1 MKGTKGIIREA
12 LITLVLAAALYII
25 LQFVVQNSPVLG
37 SSMEPTLQESGQ
49 RLLVSRAAYWF
60 SEPQRGDIITF
71 HPPPPTDPKSKPYIK
86 RVIGLPGETVEIKSG
101 KIYIN
106 GGPEPLNEPYI
117 DPKLFTYTMP
127 VIKVPPDCYFV
138 LGDNRNVSDDSH
150 WWINNSQHWITIP
163 RANIIGKAWL
173 SIWPPSKWGL
183 APNYRFPTE
192 TSNSQNAIAKQ
203 YLNFNIV

>member
-1 MKGTKGIIREA
+1 MAMKNIIKEA
-12 LITLVLAAALYII
+12 LITIALAAVLYII

-60 SEPQRGDIITF
+60 SEPMRGDIITF
-71 HPPPPTDPKSKPYIK
+71 HPPPPTNPKSKPYIK

-101 KIYIN
+101 KVYIN
-106 GGPEPLNEPYI
+106 GEYLVEPYI
-117 DPKLFTYTMP
+117 DERLFSYTMP
-127 VIKVPPDCYFV
+127 AIVVPENSYFV
-138 LGDNRNVSDDSH
+138 LGDNRNVSDDCH
-150 WWINNSQHWITIP
+150 QWINNSAHWTSIP

-183 APNYRFPTE
+183 APNYQFTHETE
-192 TSNSQNAIAKQ
+192 
-203 YLNFNIV
+203 